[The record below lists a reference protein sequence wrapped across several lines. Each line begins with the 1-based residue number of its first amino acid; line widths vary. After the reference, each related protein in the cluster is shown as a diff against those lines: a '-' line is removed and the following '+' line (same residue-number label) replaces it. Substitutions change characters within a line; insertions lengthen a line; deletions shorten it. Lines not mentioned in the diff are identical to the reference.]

1 MHDDLGTILEMIS
14 RIGSVGGGLKPDQDF
29 YEAGFTSVMA
39 LPLLMEMEEQFQVS
53 IPDDR
58 FIQARTAR
66 ALHQV
71 VADLK
76 TN

>member
-1 MHDDLGTILEMIS
+1 MYDDLGTIIEMIS
-14 RIGSVGGGLKPDQDF
+14 RAGGVTGLEPDQDF
-29 YEAGFTSVMA
+29 YAAGFTSVMA

-76 TN
+76 TD